1 MNSAVVMLHYSL
13 FRGQFTKK
21 EYLSFIVLQ
30 MSKEEI
36 ARWEEGKK
44 WQARV
49 EKIRYMLKEK
59 ESEVETLS
67 KQLKTIKDLYNRFDS
82 PYPLIYI

>member
-1 MNSAVVMLHYSL
+1 
-13 FRGQFTKK
+13 
-21 EYLSFIVLQ
+21 

-36 ARWEEGKK
+36 VRWEEGKK

-49 EKIRYMLKEK
+49 EKLRYMLKEK

-67 KQLKTIKDLYNRFDS
+67 KQLNTIKDLYNRCGTLQVTIVFVF
-82 PYPLIYI
+82 YMTAGIIVL